1 MNEDIK
7 KIRLVMKLRSSG
19 ITDTSVL
26 SAMERV
32 PRDYFVPLALRDKAY
47 EDMALPIARGQT
59 ISQPSVVAAMTESL
73 QIHDRHK
80 VLEIGTGS
88 GYQTAILARICRRVY
103 SIERHD
109 VLYQDAN
116 QLMCDLSIHN
126 VTLKCGDGMKGW
138 PEQAP
143 FDRIIVTAA
152 AFSQPPQGLLDQLN
166 VGGVMIIPIGVKSND
181 QHLMRYTKL
190 EDGSL
195 ENQALFPVRFVPL
208 LPNVSK
214 CDTVDDNQHVV
225 GMHHEAF

>member
-7 KIRLVMKLRSSG
+7 KIRLIMKLRSSG

-32 PRDYFVPLALRDKAY
+32 PRDVFVTEALRDKAY
-47 EDMALPIARGQT
+47 EDLALPIARGQT
-59 ISQPSVVAAMTESL
+59 ISQPSVVAAMTEAL
-73 QIHDRHK
+73 ALNDRHK

-109 VLYQDAN
+109 ILYQAAN
-116 QLMCDLSIHN
+116 QLMCDLMIHN

-152 AFSQPPQGLLDQLN
+152 AFASPPEALVEQLS
-166 VGGVMIIPIGVKSND
+166 VGGVLIIPIGLKTND
-181 QHLMRYTKL
+181 QYLVSYTKQ
-190 EDGSL
+190 EDGTL
-195 ENQALFPVRFVPL
+195 DTHHLFPVRFVPL

-214 CDTVDDNQHVV
+214 CDVSVEGQSFMGGV
-225 GMHHEAF
+225 

>member
-1 MNEDIK
+1 
-7 KIRLVMKLRSSG
+7 MKLRSTG
-19 ITDTSVL
+19 ITDTAVL

-32 PRDYFVPLALRDKAY
+32 SREVFVSDALKDKAY

-59 ISQPSVVAAMTESL
+59 ISQPSVVAAMTEAL
-73 QIHDRHK
+73 HLHDRHK

-109 VLYQDAN
+109 ILYQDAN
-116 QLMCDLSIHN
+116 QLMCDLMIHN

-138 PEQAP
+138 TEQAP

-152 AFSQPPQGLLDQLN
+152 AFSHPPEELVSQLSI
-166 VGGVMIIPIGVKSND
+166 GGILIIPIGLKTSD
-181 QHLMRYTKL
+181 QYLVRYTKQ
-190 EDGSL
+190 EDGTLSS
-195 ENQALFPVRFVPL
+195 EHLFPVRFVPL

-214 CDTVDDNQHVV
+214 CEQMSYSSECVSIT
-225 GMHHEAF
+225 